1 MGIARDMIDAG
12 IWIDRA
18 RSIVNGKS
26 TDLTVDLS
34 DLPFAML
41 GLPQNDTERL
51 LTRHLSRFGIEIER
65 GMSREDLTQ
74 ADGRV
79 RTVLFGG
86 AGGREEASFRYVV
99 GCDGAH
105 SAVRRALGIAFE
117 GSAIPAELMLADV
130 HIDWSVPRGRKHCW
144 TVTKPSAARSARK
157 SSLVPHDRSR
167 ARNWNP
173 RVDLPTPRF
182 SFRTGAAPGLR
193 TR

>member
-1 MGIARDMIDAG
+1 VHWVTSRTLEVWDDMGIARDMIDAG

-41 GLPQNDTERL
+41 GRPQNDTERL

-65 GMSREDLTQ
+65 GMSREGLTQ

-86 AGGREEASFRYVV
+86 AGGREEASFR
-99 GCDGAH
+99 
-105 SAVRRALGIAFE
+105 
-117 GSAIPAELMLADV
+117 
-130 HIDWSVPRGRKHCW
+130 
-144 TVTKPSAARSARK
+144 
-157 SSLVPHDRSR
+157 
-167 ARNWNP
+167 
-173 RVDLPTPRF
+173 
-182 SFRTGAAPGLR
+182 
-193 TR
+193 